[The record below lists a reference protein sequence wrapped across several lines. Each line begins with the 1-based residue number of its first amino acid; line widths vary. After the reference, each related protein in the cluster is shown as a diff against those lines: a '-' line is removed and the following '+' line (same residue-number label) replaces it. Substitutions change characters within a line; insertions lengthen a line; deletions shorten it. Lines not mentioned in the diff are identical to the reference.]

1 MDEKNARRKD
11 ERRLEAAALALFSL
25 IFYSFCYI
33 LFFMYLFILLLFP
46 ISFAIWICSK
56 KGSRALFYFNAFMGL
71 LLAAIFCAYKYFF
84 SPYYFLTPDS
94 FFRNF
99 IHIFLEEILLPLAV
113 LTAAF
118 LFIYKKDKIASRVQ
132 NIFPFYIGFYAV
144 YVPFRVLSGEPPYPA
159 FALFVKPA
167 MFLFMILVLNSRQ
180 KVLFVPAQ
188 RALLGVKEAA
198 VYWSSF
204 VVDLIM
210 PAAVEALWILGMK
223 PPIVILFLL
232 IYAAGTYFCLA
243 KESARKD

>member
-1 MDEKNARRKD
+1 MF
-11 ERRLEAAALALFSL
+11 LFL
-25 IFYSFCYI
+25 
-33 LFFMYLFILLLFP
+33 LLLFP
-46 ISFAIWICSK
+46 LSFAVWICSK
-56 KGSRALFYFNAFMGL
+56 KESRAPYFFNAFLGL
-71 LLAAIFCAYKYFF
+71 VLAAVFCAYKYFF

-99 IHIFLEEILLPLAV
+99 IHVLLEEIILPLAV

-132 NIFPFYIGFYAV
+132 NIFPFYMGFYAV
-144 YVPFRVLSGEPPYPA
+144 YTPFRVLSGEPPYPA

-167 MFLFMILVLNSRQ
+167 MFLLMILILNSRQ

-188 RALLGVKEAA
+188 RALLSAKEAA

-204 VVDLIM
+204 VVDLVM

-223 PPIVILFLL
+223 PPLTILFLL
-232 IYAAGTYFCLA
+232 IYAAGAFFCLA
-243 KESARKD
+243 GEASRKD

>member
-1 MDEKNARRKD
+1 MK
-11 ERRLEAAALALFSL
+11 LFL
-25 IFYSFCYI
+25 
-33 LFFMYLFILLLFP
+33 LLLFP
-46 ISFAIWICSK
+46 LSFAIWICSK
-56 KGSRALFYFNAFMGL
+56 KGPRAPFYFNAFLGV

-99 IHIFLEEILLPLAV
+99 IHIFLEEILLPLSV

-132 NIFPFYIGFYAV
+132 NIFPFYMGFYAV
-144 YVPFRVLSGEPPYPA
+144 YMPFRVLGAEPPYSA

-188 RALLGVKEAA
+188 RALLSAKEAA
-198 VYWSSF
+198 IYWSSF
-204 VVDLIM
+204 AVDLLM

-223 PPIVILFLL
+223 PPLTILFLL
-232 IYAAGTYFCLA
+232 IYAAGAYICLK
-243 KESARKD
+243 KESLDKD

>member
-1 MDEKNARRKD
+1 MN
-11 ERRLEAAALALFSL
+11 LFL
-25 IFYSFCYI
+25 
-33 LFFMYLFILLLFP
+33 LLLFP

-56 KGSRALFYFNAFMGL
+56 KGARAPFYFNAFMGL

-99 IHIFLEEILLPLAV
+99 IHILLEEILLPLAV

-118 LFIYKKDKIASRVQ
+118 LFIYKKDKIASRIL
-132 NIFPFYIGFYAV
+132 NIFPFYMGFYAV
-144 YVPFRVLSGEPPYPA
+144 YMPFRVLSGEPPYPA

-167 MFLFMILVLNSRQ
+167 MFLFMILVLNSRE

-188 RALLGVKEAA
+188 RALLDAKEAA
-198 VYWSSF
+198 IYWTSF
-204 VVDLIM
+204 VVDLLM

-223 PPIVILFLL
+223 PLLTILFLL
-232 IYAAGTYFCLA
+232 VYAAGAYFCLA
-243 KESARKD
+243 KDAARKD